1 MPIDVP
7 ESYFKA
13 FFVEGYILTGFFNIE
28 PAEEP
33 KAYVEYE
40 TKVVRIYFNLN

>member
-1 MPIDVP
+1 MLEVS
-7 ESYFKA
+7 ESYYKA
-13 FFVEGYILTGFFNIE
+13 FFIEGYTLFGLINIE

-33 KAYVEYE
+33 KTFVEYE